1 MSTNIP
7 KERYYICLMK
17 ILLVIATP
25 NEIQQERFSNEIL
38 ITGVGMMNTAVS
50 LTQKLSSSTYDLV
63 INLGIA
69 GAFNKDLK
77 VGDVVEVIE
86 EKISEIGYQDGDC
99 FFEFTDFK
107 IKTDFK
113 NKSLTDLKKVKS
125 ITVNTV
131 HGNKK
136 SIAQIIKR
144 LNPDIE
150 NMEGAAVFKVCNFFN
165 TPCIQLRSIS
175 NYVEKR
181 NKKNW
186 NIHLAIQNL
195 NFEVEQII
203 SRL

>member
-1 MSTNIP
+1 MSTKIP
-7 KERYYICLMK
+7 KERYYICFMK
-17 ILLVIATP
+17 ILLVIATS

-50 LTQKLSSSTYDLV
+50 LTQKLSSTAYDLV

-77 VGDVVEVIE
+77 VGDVVEVTE
-86 EKISEIGYQDGDC
+86 EKISEIGYQDGDS

-131 HGNKK
+131 HGNKE
-136 SIAQIIKR
+136 SIAQTIKR

-181 NKKNW
+181 NKKKW
-186 NIHLAIQNL
+186 NIPLAIQNL
-195 NFEVEQII
+195 NFEVERII

>member
-1 MSTNIP
+1 
-7 KERYYICLMK
+7 MK
-17 ILLVIATP
+17 ILLVTATS

-50 LTQKLSSSTYDLV
+50 LTQKLSSSSYNLV

-77 VGDVVEVIE
+77 VGDVVEVTE
-86 EKISEIGYQDGDC
+86 EKISEIGYQDGDF

-107 IKTDFK
+107 IETDFK

-131 HGNKK
+131 HGNKE
-136 SIAQIIKR
+136 SIAQTIKR

-181 NKKNW
+181 NKKKW
-186 NIHLAIQNL
+186 NIPLAIQNL
-195 NFEVEQII
+195 NFEVERII